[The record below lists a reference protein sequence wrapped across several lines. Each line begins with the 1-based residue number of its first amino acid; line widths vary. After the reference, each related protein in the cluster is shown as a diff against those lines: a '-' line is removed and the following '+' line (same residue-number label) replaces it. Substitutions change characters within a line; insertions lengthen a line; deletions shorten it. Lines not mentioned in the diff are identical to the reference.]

1 MSEWLINQ
9 QIEAQAKEGKAFH
22 TLMNLLR
29 DKGIDTETRDEVIKI
44 WVDGTEGAGNESR
57 ARAILQARL
66 SETEYK
72 ESQEAVHQAW
82 IIRLNTPLL
91 AVN

>member
-44 WVDGTEGAGNESR
+44 WVDGTEGAGTESR
-57 ARAILQARL
+57 SRALLQKDL
-66 SETEYK
+66 SESEYR
-72 ESQEAVHQAW
+72 ESQERVHQAW
-82 IIRLNTPLL
+82 IIQLK
-91 AVN
+91 AM

>member
-29 DKGIDTETRDEVIKI
+29 DKGLDTETRDEVIKL
-44 WVDGTEGAGNESR
+44 WVEGTESAGTESR
-57 ARAILQARL
+57 SRAILQKDL
-66 SETEYK
+66 SDSDYNF
-72 ESQEAVHQAW
+72 SQDRVRQAW
-82 IIRLNTPLL
+82 IIQLKAL
-91 AVN
+91 

>member
-44 WVDGTEGAGNESR
+44 WVNGTEGAGTESR
-57 ARAILQARL
+57 SRALLQQDL
-66 SETEYK
+66 SESEYRK
-72 ESQEAVHQAW
+72 SQERVHQAW
-82 IIRLNTPLL
+82 VIRLK
-91 AVN
+91 AM